1 MQAMPAIKVELHM
14 KLGWKEPYLE
24 GVELEQ
30 VLSDDLVDLL
40 VSGRGIS

>member
-1 MQAMPAIKVELHM
+1 MEAMLAVKVQLQK
-14 KLGWKEPYLE
+14 KLGWEESCPE

-40 VSGRGIS
+40 VSGRGIG

>member
-1 MQAMPAIKVELHM
+1 MKISAVKIELHM
-14 KLGWKEPYLE
+14 KLKGEEPCLE
-24 GVELEQ
+24 GMELEQ